1 MKQYGSSTGIQAI
14 VAHKTIQKTSYA
26 TKTTF
31 VVLVNLTVNQTW
43 LLKQEN
49 IFRWLDIEL

>member
-49 IFRWLDIEL
+49 IFRQLDT